1 MATIQVR
8 DIPDDVHA
16 EYRARAAAAGM
27 SLQEYLRA
35 ELVAAARTR
44 TPAQIALEVAAERHI
59 RGDVGYSAT
68 SSAAFVR
75 ADRDAR

>member
-27 SLQEYLRA
+27 SLQEYLRT
-35 ELVAAARTR
+35 ELIAAAQTR
-44 TPAQIALEVAAERHI
+44 TPAEIILEVAAERQI
-59 RGDVGYSAT
+59 RGDIGYSET
-68 SSAAFVR
+68 SSASFIRV
-75 ADRDAR
+75 DRDSR